1 MKALLSAIGLAAML
15 VAASSGSPHAAA
27 IELDGVWAERDCRP
41 LNLAGRSTAV
51 TRWSMRALETICEGR
66 PMPTIVSRE
75 LFLLHVAIYD
85 AWSAYDP
92 AALPL
97 YASAA
102 DRRPAHEHMEGA
114 KVRAIAAAAATV
126 LIALFPENAEY
137 FRAQARH
144 DGVSDVELAGPA
156 PFSPAWV
163 GVRAG
168 ETVLAARAHD
178 GANFAHHYADTSG
191 YEPVN
196 EAGQDTVAADPNRWQ
211 PLLVTNWDP
220 ALRPDRYV
228 HRPQLFAPE
237 EYGHVAEQMH
247 ITPHWPD
254 VVPFAL
260 DAADQLRPP
269 PPRYGSEAPYTD
281 AQGNTS
287 TSHQAYVDLFTQVM
301 EMQTR
306 LSEEMKVMAQMWSHD
321 GGYVATPAGHWNH
334 FAQQV
339 SLRDGHSLDDDVK
352 MFLALNGALLDAGIA
367 AWDAKTTYDSVRPI
381 TAIRMLFKG
390 QTIGGWLGRDKG
402 FGYLPGEEWRPY
414 QWNATISPAFAEY
427 VSGHSAF
434 AAAAAE
440 ILKRFSGS
448 DRFHDPKVRVGDLDR
463 DHYREAMGT
472 YKVARRHGAFD
483 RLAPRHEVI
492 LVWQTFSEAAE
503 QCGMARIYGGVH
515 IMDANLR
522 ALEMGRATAGMAWT
536 RAEALWSG
544 EPAATGE

>member
-1 MKALLSAIGLAAML
+1 MVRFLTVLLCLLIVTEAPA
-15 VAASSGSPHAAA
+15 HAAA
-27 IELDGVWAERDCRP
+27 IELDGIWAERDCRP
-41 LNLAGRSTAV
+41 LNLAGRSTEV
-51 TRWSMRALETICEGR
+51 TRWSMRALEIICEGR

-92 AALPL
+92 TALPL
-97 YASAA
+97 YASPAE
-102 DRRPAHEHMEGA
+102 RRPAHEHTERA
-114 KVRAIAAAAATV
+114 KVLAIAAAAATV
-126 LIALFPENAEY
+126 LIALFPDNAEY

-144 DGVSDVELAGPA
+144 DGVSDAELAEPA
-156 PFSPAWV
+156 PFSPVWV
-163 GVRAG
+163 GKRAAA
-168 ETVLAARAHD
+168 TVLAARAND
-178 GANFAHHYADTSG
+178 GANFAHHYVDTSG
-191 YEPVN
+191 YQPVN
-196 EAGQDTVAADPNRWQ
+196 APDQDTPPADPNRWQ
-211 PLLVTNWDP
+211 PLMVTNWDP
-220 ALRPDRYV
+220 ALRPERYV
-228 HRPQLFAPE
+228 HRPQLFEPD
-237 EYGHVAEQMH
+237 EYGPVAEQMH
-247 ITPHWPD
+247 ITPHWPE

-260 DAADQLRPP
+260 EAAGQLRPPP

-287 TSHQAYVDLFTQVM
+287 TSHQAYVDQFTAVM

-339 SLRDGHSLDDDVK
+339 SLRDGHSIDDDVK

-367 AWDAKTTYDSVRPI
+367 AWDAKTHYDSVRPI
-381 TAIRMLFKG
+381 TAIRMLFAG
-390 QTIGGWLGRDKG
+390 RTIGGWLGRDKG

-414 QWNATISPAFAEY
+414 QWNATVSPAFAEY
-427 VSGHSAF
+427 VSGHSTF

-448 DRFHDPKVRVGDLDR
+448 DRFHDPDVRVGDLD
-463 DHYREAMGT
+463 DDKYREAMGT
-472 YKVARRHGAFD
+472 WTVARRRGAFD
-483 RLAPRHEVI
+483 RLAPRHEVK

-503 QCGMARIYGGVH
+503 QCGMSRIYGGIH

-522 ALEMGRATAGMAWT
+522 ALEMGRTAADMAWQ
-536 RAEALWSG
+536 RAEALWRG
-544 EPAATGE
+544 G

>member
-1 MKALLSAIGLAAML
+1 MMKALLSAIGLTAL
-15 VAASSGSPHAAA
+15 LISGTPAPAHAAA
-27 IELDGVWAERDCRP
+27 IELDGIWAERDCRP
-41 LNLAGRSTAV
+41 LNLAGRSTPV
-51 TRWSMRALETICEGR
+51 TRWGMRALETICEGR

-85 AWSAYDP
+85 AWSAYDS
-92 AALPL
+92 AAMPL

-102 DRRPAHEHMEGA
+102 DRRPAHEHTERA
-114 KVRAIAAAAATV
+114 KVLAIAAAAATV
-126 LIALFPENAEY
+126 LIALFPDNAEY

-144 DGVSDVELAGPA
+144 DGVSDAELAEPA
-156 PFSPAWV
+156 AGSPAWI

-168 ETVLAARAHD
+168 EAVLAARAHD

-196 EAGQDTVAADPNRWQ
+196 APGQDTAPADPNRWQ

-220 ALRPDRYV
+220 ALRPDKYV
-228 HRPQLFAPE
+228 HRPQLFEPD
-237 EYGHVAEQMH
+237 EYGHIAEQMH
-247 ITPHWPD
+247 ITPHWPE

-260 DAADQLRPP
+260 DSGDQLRPP
-269 PPRYGSEAPYTD
+269 APPQYGSEAPYTD
-281 AQGNTS
+281 AQGNTG
-287 TSHQAYVDLFTQVM
+287 TSHQAYVDQFSAVM
-301 EMQTR
+301 EMQTQ

-321 GGYVATPAGHWNH
+321 GGYFATPSGHWNH

-339 SLRDGHSLDDDVK
+339 SLRDDHSIDDDAK

-367 AWDAKTTYDSVRPI
+367 AWDAKVAYDSVRPI
-381 TAIRMLFKG
+381 TAIRMLFAG
-390 QTIGGWLGRDKG
+390 RTIGGWLGRDKG
-402 FGYLPGEEWRPY
+402 FGHLPGEQWRPY
-414 QWNATISPAFAEY
+414 QWTATISPAFAEY

-448 DRFHDPKVRVGDLDR
+448 DRFHDPDVRVGDLD
-463 DHYREAMGT
+463 DDKYREAMGT
-472 YKVARRHGAFD
+472 YKMSRRRGAFD

-503 QCGMARIYGGVH
+503 QCGMSRIYGGVH

-522 ALEMGRATAGMAWT
+522 ALEMGRAIGDMAWK
-536 RAEALWSG
+536 RAAALWSG
-544 EPAATGE
+544 G